1 MKLISCKWDLYR
13 RIPYVVA
20 LKYKQEA
27 CAAIVNPSSP
37 EPLTWPSP
45 LKFITELDSKA
56 KALLENT
63 LIEAN
68 KDREK
73 LILEKIAVSQISPLH
88 CDSGLESDDFEV
100 ISFMPNKKD

>member
-1 MKLISCKWDLYR
+1 MDR
-13 RIPYVVA
+13 RIPYIVA
-20 LKYKQEA
+20 LKYKHEA
-27 CAAIVNPSSP
+27 CAALLNPSSP

-45 LKFITELDSKA
+45 LKFITELDAEA
-56 KALLENT
+56 KALLENA

-73 LILEKIAVSQISPLH
+73 LILEKIAVSQRSPLH

-100 ISFMPNKKD
+100 MSLMPINFF

>member
-1 MKLISCKWDLYR
+1 MELISCKWDLYR
-13 RIPYVVA
+13 RIPYLVA
-20 LKYKQEA
+20 LKYKHEA
-27 CAAIVNPSSP
+27 CGALLNPSSP

-45 LKFITELDSKA
+45 LKFITELDAEA
-56 KALLENT
+56 KALLENA

-73 LILEKIAVSQISPLH
+73 LILKKTAVSHTSPLH

-100 ISFMPNKKD
+100 ISFKPYKT